1 MSNIVLIGMPGC
13 GKSRVGVLLAKALG
27 YLFDDVD
34 LLISRRAGKPLQKI
48 LDEDGLEYFLR
59 LEEELGSTLD
69 ADRTVIATGGSMV
82 LSEKAMAHLKSM
94 GEVVFIDVPFA
105 EIDSVEYHES
115 FAVGTRTYGVASSR
129 LLLGSFQSEELGAYT
144 LYAYSPCKS
153 AIVIRDGDHVLAVGC
168 KTAEETK
175 ALYEQLKEAVS

>member
-1 MSNIVLIGMPGC
+1 MPGS
-13 GKSRVGVLLAKALG
+13 GKSTVGVLLAKALG

-59 LEEELGSTLD
+59 LEEQLGSTLD

-94 GEVVFIDVPFA
+94 GEVVFIDVPFN
-105 EIDSVEYHES
+105 EIERRVTNIK
-115 FAVGTRTYGVASSR
+115 TRGIVFHPNETLADVYRER
-129 LLLGSFQSEELGAYT
+129 L
-144 LYAYSPCKS
+144 P
-153 AIVIRDGDHVLAVGC
+153 
-168 KTAEETK
+168 
-175 ALYEQLKEAVS
+175 LYERYADRTLHVGAGDTIEDTVDSFLRQKQYNT

>member
-1 MSNIVLIGMPGC
+1 MPGS
-13 GKSRVGVLLAKALG
+13 GKSTVGVLLAKALG

-69 ADRTVIATGGSMV
+69 ADRTVITTGGSMV

-105 EIDSVEYHES
+105 EIERRVTNIKTRGIVFHPNETLADVYRERLPLYERYADRTLRVGAGDTIEDTVDS
-115 FAVGTRTYGVASSR
+115 FLR
-129 LLLGSFQSEELGAYT
+129 Q
-144 LYAYSPCKS
+144 
-153 AIVIRDGDHVLAVGC
+153 
-168 KTAEETK
+168 KTA
-175 ALYEQLKEAVS
+175 